1 MALTEAPGRSSGRRP
16 SALPVDPETI
26 LQAILLA
33 FYTDT
38 NHVYLCRGVLEAL
51 LPLVQTWLL
60 PQLSLT
66 PAVSAPAS
74 FLPSLVPATNG
85 QFEYGR
91 GPLGGSYMST

>member
-1 MALTEAPGRSSGRRP
+1 M
-16 SALPVDPETI
+16 DPETI

-60 PQLSLT
+60 LQLSVT
-66 PAVSAPAS
+66 PAVSAPTS
-74 FLPSLVPATNG
+74 FLPSLVPVTNG

-91 GPLGGSYMST
+91 DPVDGRTCRHS